1 MKHADL
7 RLDTVYV
14 NHDGMPLMVLSLDKV
29 GTSRGGYSGPT
40 SIIEVTEKGKP
51 FGVVT
56 ITPAHYNRDSID
68 GLTTEAQKYR
78 DARPTEVAYGAYQVS
93 VTPLRL
99 IVDTWENHLA
109 KKAEEA
115 KRREAKLDAQQR
127 ERAARAEL
135 QTEIRDL
142 LPEGIDV
149 RGYYA
154 DSDYVQISLPSLLKL
169 LKATSTTE

>member
-14 NHDGMPLMVLSLDKV
+14 NHDGAPLMVVSLDKV
-29 GTSRGGYSGPT
+29 KTSRGGYSGPT

-78 DARPTEVAYGAYQVS
+78 AARPTEVSYGAYQVS

-99 IVDTWENHLA
+99 IVGTWEDHLVQ
-109 KKAEEA
+109 KAEEA
-115 KRREAKLDAQQR
+115 RFREAKLNEQQR
-127 ERAARAEL
+127 AREVREAL
-135 QTEIRDL
+135 QVEIRDL